1 MLRCETLRAASERGA
16 ADTLLA
22 ARSTRRP
29 RHRIRG
35 KERESEAPPIVGTQP
50 TCGGKASP
58 AGRPGRAGQPTKQ
71 GERLTPS
78 DSTRAVHAG
87 FPELRLIV
95 GAKLRGLLVTLHC
108 IY

>member
-1 MLRCETLRAASERGA
+1 MLRCETLRAASERGV

-29 RHRIRG
+29 RHRNRG
-35 KERESEAPPIVGTQP
+35 KERESEAPPVVGTQL

-58 AGRPGRAGQPTKQ
+58 TGRPGRAGQPSKQ